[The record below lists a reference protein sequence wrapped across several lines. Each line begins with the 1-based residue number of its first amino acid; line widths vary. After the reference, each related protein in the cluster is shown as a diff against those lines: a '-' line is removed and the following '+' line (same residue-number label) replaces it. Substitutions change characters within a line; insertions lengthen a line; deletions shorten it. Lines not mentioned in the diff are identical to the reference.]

1 LWPGYRNWYW
11 LVIVNGTVKCNGP
24 LNQFLINLIVDS
36 DGGSEDTFQYATG
49 LQIMIVVNYKYN
61 ICSMCITY
69 VSVIIQHNLV
79 TALQI
84 L

>member
-1 LWPGYRNWYW
+1 M
-11 LVIVNGTVKCNGP
+11 
-24 LNQFLINLIVDS
+24 DS

-84 L
+84 LWSGIYLILFSINAIIFSL